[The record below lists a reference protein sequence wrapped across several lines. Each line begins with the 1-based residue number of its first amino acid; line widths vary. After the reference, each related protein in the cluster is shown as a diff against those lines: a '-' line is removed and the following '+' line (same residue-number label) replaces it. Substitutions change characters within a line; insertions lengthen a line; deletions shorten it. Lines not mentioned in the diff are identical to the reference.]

1 MKEKKSLKG
10 NITQILVWLK
20 VNNIAYFSFEAF
32 TVKEPGKE
40 PVEKYYDFISNSGKF
55 YSKDLIIYIIDFFLK
70 ENLDI

>member
-40 PVEKYYDFISNSGKF
+40 PVEQKYYDFISGKF
-55 YSKDLIIYIIDFFLK
+55 YSKNEIIELAKSRGYK
-70 ENLDI
+70 EEER